1 MRNTFICLL
10 IITFVFSGIYSCNKA
25 TPEQSPVP
33 AITEQ
38 LMGTQGSLSPN
49 PGALHNIIVWAY
61 MSAKPQE
68 QAEFTKSEVLQM
80 TRDMLSIMS
89 DKECYQDLG
98 DIDLLAAEMLTGM
111 EAMGYFNASGKLKN
125 SQELKELPLY
135 TDNEQPLQKVLNKI
149 NMNPASSV
157 SEFIAAAKADMQ
169 TLSQT
174 AYSKSA
180 LGFNS
185 IIDSSEALIPR
196 LTSLGIPT
204 IFLPD
209 ASHLRIAYADAKG
222 YTEGT
227 KAAQD
232 QGKNVVQ
239 QDIWGLTYS
248 TTRSVQQLK
257 RELGI

>member
-1 MRNTFICLL
+1 MRHTFICLL
-10 IITFVFSGIYSCNKA
+10 IISFVFSGIYGCSKS
-25 TPEQSPVP
+25 TPEQSPAP
-33 AITEQ
+33 ATTEQ
-38 LMGTQGSLSPN
+38 VMGAQGSLSPD
-49 PGALHNIIVWAY
+49 PGALHNIVVWAY
-61 MSAKPQE
+61 LSVKPEE
-68 QAEFTKSEVLQM
+68 QTEFTKAEVLQM
-80 TRDMLSIMS
+80 TRDMLSIMT
-89 DKECYQDLG
+89 DKGCYQDLG
-98 DIDLLAAEMLTGM
+98 DIDLLAAEMLSGM
-111 EAMGYFNASGKLKN
+111 EEMGYFNASGKLKN

-135 TDNEQPLQKVLNKI
+135 TDNNHPLQKVINKI
-149 NMNPASSV
+149 NQHPTSSV
-157 SEFIAAAKADMQ
+157 TEFIAAAKTDMN

-174 AYSKSA
+174 AHSKSA

-196 LTSLGIPT
+196 LMSLSIPT

-227 KAAQD
+227 KAAQN

-257 RELGI
+257 RELGF